1 MVVKG
6 RTNLGHRELI
16 SHLLRRAGAGATPQE
31 VDYWSQK
38 SYQEVV
44 EDVLNPEEFPEI
56 EGDMFSRYYLDSFL
70 EQNHFTEAVRWM
82 YCMVNSKRPLQ
93 EKMTLFWHHVLATA
107 WYKSESPPD
116 LVQYIVGL
124 REIGLSNLK
133 KILVYISKDAAMID
147 WLDNN
152 QNHSGEPNE
161 NYGRELLEL
170 FSMGAGNYT
179 EKDVKECSRAF
190 TGWTHDWI
198 VPGYP
203 HGRALGRTKFVFLPE
218 DHDNGIKEFLGE
230 SGNFDGEEIIDI
242 IIKQM
247 ATAGFICRHLYN
259 FFVAD
264 EPQVPSWGKTIPL
277 DPETIDLMVEAYI
290 ESNADMKSI
299 LRALFHS
306 EGFKQ
311 ARYKHVKSPVEFVV
325 STVKLAGT
333 HQLPMPDLFDLG
345 HTTTAM
351 GQQLLNPPT
360 VEGWH
365 TGHEWIDGGT
375 LNERVNFAV
384 NHLNSENTPGV
395 DNVIRSLESKSESNI
410 SKPQDF
416 VDACLEQA
424 GSMTVGETTLKSLI
438 DFAESDDG
446 VLILDGDEQENAFR
460 VTKMLQLIV
469 SAPEFQFA

>member
-1 MVVKG
+1 MVVKD
-6 RTNLGHRELI
+6 RTRLEHRELVA
-16 SHLLRRAGAGATPQE
+16 HLLRRAGAGASASE
-31 VDYWSQK
+31 LDYWSQK
-38 SYQEVV
+38 SYEEVV
-44 EDVLNPEEFPEI
+44 EDILKPESFPEI
-56 EGDMFSRYYLDSFL
+56 EEDLFSRYYLDSFL

-82 YCMVNSKRPLQ
+82 FSMVNSQRPLQ

-116 LVQYIVGL
+116 LVQYILGL
-124 REIGLSNLK
+124 KEIALTDLK
-133 KILVYISKDAAMID
+133 KVLVYISKDAAMID

-152 QNHSGEPNE
+152 QNHNGEPNE

-203 HGRALGRTKFVFLPE
+203 HGRALGRTKFVFIPE
-218 DHDNGIKEFLGE
+218 DHDNGTKEFLGE

-247 ATAGFICRHLYN
+247 ATARFICRHLYN

-264 EPQVPSWGKTIPL
+264 EPQVPSWAKTAPL
-277 DPETIDLMVEAYI
+277 DPETIDLMVEAYM
-290 ESNADMKSI
+290 ESNADFKAI
-299 LRALFHS
+299 LRVLFNS
-306 EGFKQ
+306 DGFKQ
-311 ARYKHVKSPVEFVV
+311 AKYKHVKSPVEFVV
-325 STVKLAGT
+325 STIKLAGT

-345 HTTTAM
+345 GTTTAM

-384 NHLNSENTPGV
+384 NHLNS
-395 DNVIRSLESKSESNI
+395 DNVPGIENIIDNLESMSEGNTAE
-410 SKPQDF
+410 PQHF
-416 VDACLEQA
+416 VDACLRQA
-424 GSMTVGETTLKSLI
+424 GSMTVGEATQTSLI
-438 DFAESDDG
+438 EYAESDDG
-446 VLILDGDEQENAFR
+446 ILNLEGDEQENR
-460 VTKMLQLIV
+460 LIITKMLQLIV